1 MDVYQTLLLDHQ
13 TIQQIFSELEKTNV
27 SEAERRELLFNALRG
42 KLEAHEILE
51 ETVFY
56 PEIDKFPIAGELVN
70 VAFEE
75 HAEFDAILQEISEL
89 PIDKPEWLERVAELK
104 DLVQQHIMNEENR
117 MFQAAR
123 KALPDSRAEQ
133 LGRKIE
139 ELKRKDAP
147 DRSLAGTSNRLV

>member
-1 MDVYQTLLLDHQ
+1 MDVYQALLQDHQ
-13 TIQQIFSELEKTNV
+13 TIQQILSKIENTNV
-27 SEAERRELLFNALRG
+27 SDTERRELLFNTLREEM
-42 KLEAHEILE
+42 EAHEILE

-56 PEIDKFPIAGELVN
+56 PEIDEGSDRGRTRD

-89 PIDKPEWLERVAELK
+89 PVDKPEWLERVAELK
-104 DLVQQHIMNEENR
+104 DLVQQHVINEENR
-117 MFQAAR
+117 MFPAAR
-123 KALPDSRAEQ
+123 KALPDSLAEQ

-147 DRSLAGTSNRLV
+147 LSFARRHQ